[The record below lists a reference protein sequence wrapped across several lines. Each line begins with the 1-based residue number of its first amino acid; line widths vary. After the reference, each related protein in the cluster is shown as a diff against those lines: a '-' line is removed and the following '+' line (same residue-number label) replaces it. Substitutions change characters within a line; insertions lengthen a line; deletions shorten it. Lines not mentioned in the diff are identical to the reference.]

1 MLRSMGT
8 VIDHLMSGYRITVI
22 KAFTDARGVAHVP
35 GEFGVI
41 RQMGLEWPEEIW
53 IEWEQ
58 DGANERMLFRLDA
71 REGPRSGAMRE
82 FFERGDYVPQ
92 PRPAVESSSRREP
105 ELPKD
110 VPPGLISDPSRYE
123 EAVERVAALAAHRR
137 FEEAEKQ
144 ILQITGWPSEFGWR
158 CKEMAQYLTG
168 MAAAHVEAADPTVY
182 VWLRGWAV
190 HAWYMWGSGAT
201 SGGEGAAYAV
211 EIRAG
216 EKILADL
223 DKRRQSAGLRM
234 NEAS

>member
-1 MLRSMGT
+1 MGT
-8 VIDHLMSGYRITVI
+8 VIDHLMSGYRVTVI
-22 KAFTDARGVAHVP
+22 KGFTDARGIEHRA
-35 GEFGVI
+35 GESGVI

-53 IEWEQ
+53 IEW
-58 DGANERMLFRLDA
+58 DRNSVTERMIFRLDA
-71 REGPRSGAMRE
+71 REGPRSGGMRE
-82 FFERGDYVPQ
+82 FFELGEYVPR
-92 PRPAVESSSRREP
+92 PRKPSPPILPPEP
-105 ELPKD
+105 ELPTD
-110 VPPGLISDPSRYE
+110 VSSGLITDSSRYE
-123 EAVERVAALAAHRR
+123 EAVERVAALAAYRR

-144 ILQITGWPSEFGWR
+144 ILQITGWPCEFGWR
-158 CKEMAQYLTG
+158 IREMADRLTG

-216 EKILADL
+216 EKVLADL